1 MRVATSPFYTTTEAT
16 PTGYIFPRRIVPWD
30 GFAAKQEEI
39 WNDLSTGNFFHSRP
53 QFPSEHQIDYVK
65 SCIEPIRSEFGL
77 QSFERAA
84 VESIVEILFKRAW
97 EDSQLQSNLNLQGA
111 VSFRSRTNLKEKAGL
126 EAPKTPKARR
136 KSRGKGNRAD
146 EFLVFKTSN
155 GTKTPV
161 AAIEYKLPYKLSID
175 QLVTGLSSEIWPER
189 DIINTDGDDFV
200 SASRRLAAAVITQ
213 LFSYMIGKGLQY
225 GYVCTG
231 QAYVF
236 LHIPDDPSVVL
247 FAVCV
252 PIVDV
257 MENDDTRLHRTAV
270 AQVFAFLLQAIRAEP
285 PPEAWHDEAE
295 KLGLWEVEYDDILA
309 KIPLADRKH
318 NDPLTATYRPQRW
331 EGFKRSPLRT
341 SSLSGC
347 RQSDLGTE
355 LPADEDSLPPFS
367 NASHAGRNAAA
378 AEKSGTGKTVDKEP
392 VQRGRDEATKPHIG
406 SRPFCSQQCL
416 LGLAL
421 GKDIDRSCPNVGY
434 HGQKHIDRLEF
445 LHLIREQLAVDR
457 GRDADCLPLHRCGSR
472 GSLFKLRLSSHGYT
486 LVAKGMEGLDLAH
499 LQHENEIYDRLLEI
513 QSIYVPVC
521 LGSIDLILPYYHD
534 CGVYKHFLFLG
545 WAGRPIFDYKSRIS
559 NLNMTDAITRI
570 FKAIHRLRVL
580 HRDAELRNILYDE
593 HSDTLMVVDF
603 ERSVYWKRQ
612 AQASISPKDRQ
623 ARKKDGELQ
632 NQHNIDI
639 YREAEMAEQGMI
651 SKPTHKSR
659 EISEASFASEL
670 KWAVHK
676 VSKYV
681 STLKEA

>member
-1 MRVATSPFYTTTEAT
+1 MRVATSSFYTTAEAT
-16 PTGYIFPRRIVPWD
+16 STGYIVPRRIVPWD
-30 GFAAKQEEI
+30 AFAAKQEEI
-39 WNDLSTGNFFHSRP
+39 WNDLSTGNFFHSRA

-65 SCIEPIRSEFGL
+65 SCIKPIRSEFGL

-84 VESIVEILFKRAW
+84 VESVVEILFKRAW

-111 VSFRSRTNLKEKAGL
+111 VSFESRTNLEEEARL
-126 EAPKTPKARR
+126 EASKTPKARR

-146 EFLVFKTSN
+146 EFLVFKTSD
-155 GTKTPV
+155 GAQTPV

-200 SASRRLAAAVITQ
+200 STSRRLAAAVITQ

-231 QAYVF
+231 QAFVF
-236 LHIPDDPSVVL
+236 LHIPDDPSVV
-247 FAVCV
+247 FFSVCV
-252 PIVDV
+252 PSMDV

-295 KLGLWEVEYDDILA
+295 KLGLWDVEYDDLLA

-318 NDPLTATYRPQRW
+318 NYPLTAPHRPQRW

-341 SSLSGC
+341 SSLSRC
-347 RQSDLGTE
+347 RQPDLSTK
-355 LPADEDSLPPFS
+355 LPADEDSLSPFP
-367 NASHAGRNAAA
+367 NASRADRNVAA
-378 AEKSGTGKTVDKEP
+378 AENPGTGKT
-392 VQRGRDEATKPHIG
+392 

-421 GKDIDRSCPNVGY
+421 GKDVDRSCPNAEY

-445 LHLIREQLAVDR
+445 LHLIRAQLAVDR
-457 GRDADCLPLHRCGSR
+457 GRDADCMPLHRSGSR
-472 GSLFKLRLSSHGYT
+472 GSLFKLRLLSHGYT

-499 LQHENEIYDRLLEI
+499 LQHENEIYGRLLEI
-513 QSIYVPVC
+513 QSIYVP
-521 LGSIDLILPYYHD
+521 
-534 CGVYKHFLFLG
+534 HFLFLG
-545 WAGRPIFDYKSRIS
+545 WAGRPLSEYKNRFS

-570 FKAIHRLRVL
+570 LKAIHKLGVL

-603 ERSVYWKRQ
+603 ERSVYW
-612 AQASISPKDRQ
+612 
-623 ARKKDGELQ
+623 
-632 NQHNIDI
+632 
-639 YREAEMAEQGMI
+639 
-651 SKPTHKSR
+651 
-659 EISEASFASEL
+659 EISEADFASEL
-670 KWAVHK
+670 EWAVHM

-681 STLKEA
+681 SNLKT

>member
-126 EAPKTPKARR
+126 EAPKTPKARP

-146 EFLVFKTSN
+146 EFLVFKTSD

-378 AEKSGTGKTVDKEP
+378 AEKSGTGKT
-392 VQRGRDEATKPHIG
+392 GAGHFALN
-406 SRPFCSQQCL
+406 SAS
-416 LGLAL
+416 LA
-421 GKDIDRSCPNVGY
+421 
-434 HGQKHIDRLEF
+434 
-445 LHLIREQLAVDR
+445 
-457 GRDADCLPLHRCGSR
+457 
-472 GSLFKLRLSSHGYT
+472 
-486 LVAKGMEGLDLAH
+486 
-499 LQHENEIYDRLLEI
+499 
-513 QSIYVPVC
+513 
-521 LGSIDLILPYYHD
+521 
-534 CGVYKHFLFLG
+534 
-545 WAGRPIFDYKSRIS
+545 
-559 NLNMTDAITRI
+559 
-570 FKAIHRLRVL
+570 
-580 HRDAELRNILYDE
+580 
-593 HSDTLMVVDF
+593 
-603 ERSVYWKRQ
+603 
-612 AQASISPKDRQ
+612 
-623 ARKKDGELQ
+623 
-632 NQHNIDI
+632 
-639 YREAEMAEQGMI
+639 
-651 SKPTHKSR
+651 
-659 EISEASFASEL
+659 
-670 KWAVHK
+670 
-676 VSKYV
+676 
-681 STLKEA
+681 

>member
-1 MRVATSPFYTTTEAT
+1 
-16 PTGYIFPRRIVPWD
+16 
-30 GFAAKQEEI
+30 
-39 WNDLSTGNFFHSRP
+39 
-53 QFPSEHQIDYVK
+53 
-65 SCIEPIRSEFGL
+65 SEFGL

-97 EDSQLQSNLNLQGA
+97 EDSQLQSNLSLQGA
-111 VSFRSRTNLKEKAGL
+111 VSFQSRTNLEKKAGL
-126 EAPKTPKARR
+126 GAPKTPKAQR
-136 KSRGKGNRAD
+136 KSRGKGNRAN
-146 EFLVFKTSN
+146 EFLVFKTSD
-155 GTKTPV
+155 GAQTPV
-161 AAIEYKLPYKLSID
+161 VAIEYKLPYNLSID

-200 SASRRLAAAVITQ
+200 SASRRLAAVVITQ

-252 PIVDV
+252 PSVDV

-295 KLGLWEVEYDDILA
+295 KLGLWEVKYDDILA
-309 KIPLADRKH
+309 KIPLTDRKH
-318 NDPLTATYRPQRW
+318 NDPLTAPYRPQRW

-355 LPADEDSLPPFS
+355 LPADEDSLPHFS
-367 NASHAGRNAAA
+367 NASHADRNVAA

-392 VQRGRDEATKPHIG
+392 VQRRQDEATKPHIG

-421 GKDIDRSCPNVGY
+421 GKDIDRSCPNVEY

-457 GRDADCLPLHRCGSR
+457 GRDADCMPLHRCGSR

-521 LGSIDLILPYYHD
+521 LGSIELILPYYYD
-534 CGVYKHFLFLG
+534 CGVYKHFLFLA
-545 WAGRPIFDYKSRIS
+545 WAGRPIFEYKNRIS
-559 NLNMTDAITRI
+559 KPDMTDAITRI
-570 FKAIHRLRVL
+570 FKAIHKLRVL

-593 HSDTLMVVDF
+593 HSGTLMVVDF

-612 AQASISPKDRQ
+612 AQAFAS
-623 ARKKDGELQ
+623 
-632 NQHNIDI
+632 
-639 YREAEMAEQGMI
+639 
-651 SKPTHKSR
+651 PTHKSR
-659 EISEASFASEL
+659 EISEADFASEL
-670 KWAVHK
+670 EWAVHV

-681 STLKEA
+681 SKLKI